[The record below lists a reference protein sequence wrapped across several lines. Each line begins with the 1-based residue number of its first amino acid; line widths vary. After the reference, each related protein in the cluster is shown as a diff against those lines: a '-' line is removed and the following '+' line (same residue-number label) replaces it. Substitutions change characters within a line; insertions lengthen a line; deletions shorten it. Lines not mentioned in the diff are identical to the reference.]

1 MAEPAQPFRLCVDLN
16 VWMAWVLSRA
26 KGRRDT
32 AAHVIADAIQHGGSA
47 LGAIQLVISHVMLS
61 RLTDAMVRE
70 GFSSERAH
78 RNARLIA
85 MLATLG
91 PSQQAPHLVL
101 GGGVAPTRDSIGPR
115 YDPYD
120 HALVPVAT
128 DREDG
133 RVLDTAIAGR
143 ADALV
148 TSNLA
153 DFRDHHD
160 EVVIGGRV
168 YIRRTADHR
177 LIVIRTQEMAAW
189 LRTGLAPDGLR

>member
-1 MAEPAQPFRLCVDLN
+1 MAEPARPFRLCVDLN

-32 AAHVIADAIQHGGSA
+32 AAHVIAEAIEEGRSA
-47 LGAIQLVISHVMLS
+47 LGPIQLIVSHVMLS
-61 RLTDAMVRE
+61 RLVDAMIRE
-70 GFSSERAH
+70 GFAGERAH
-78 RNARLIA
+78 RNARLIG

-91 PSQQAPHLVL
+91 PSGQAPHLVL
-101 GGGVAPTRDSIGPR
+101 GGGVAPTRDAIPLR

-120 HALVPVAT
+120 VAVVPTPV

-133 RVLDTAIAGR
+133 RVLDTALAGC

-148 TSNLA
+148 TSNIR

-160 EVVIGGRV
+160 EIVAEGRIH
-168 YIRRTADHR
+168 IRRTADHR
-177 LIVIRTQEMAAW
+177 LIIIRTREMAAW
-189 LRTGLAPDGLR
+189 LRTGIAPEGVD